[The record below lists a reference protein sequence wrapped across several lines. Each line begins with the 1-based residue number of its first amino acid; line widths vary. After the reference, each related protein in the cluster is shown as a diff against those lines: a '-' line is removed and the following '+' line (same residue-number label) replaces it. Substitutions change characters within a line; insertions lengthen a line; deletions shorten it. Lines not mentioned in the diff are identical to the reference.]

1 MKTKY
6 IKSFLLFLLL
16 GCCISVSAQN
26 IQGVVTDS
34 LTNEPIPYLSVFYEG
49 KGVGSITDN
58 DGHYKVETRKGW
70 NKLTFSAVGY
80 VTKVVNIIPGVTKN
94 LNVRMRPDDIM
105 LDEVVVKPKREKY
118 SRKNNPAVELMKKVI
133 AHKNNNKLS
142 ENDYYQYNKY
152 QKITMSLNDVT
163 PEMLEKGMY
172 KKMPFLKDQI
182 ELCEE
187 TNKFIL
193 PISVDETASQKIYR
207 KHPKSEKTI
216 IKGMSST
223 GVNELFA
230 TGDMLS
236 TVLKDVFTDVNIY
249 DNDIRL
255 LQYPFISPISSS
267 DAISFYKFYI
277 MDTTFV
283 DKDKCFHL
291 TFVPNNSQDFG
302 FTGHLYVLADSSY
315 TVKKC
320 TMNLPKKSGVNFVDN
335 MDIIQEFEQLPNGE
349 WVLKT
354 DDMIVEMTLM
364 KIMQGFQIRRTTR
377 YSDYAFDELPQQ
389 LFKRKGAEIKEAD
402 AMMRGDDFWNQYR
415 PVPLTQT
422 ESSMDMLVK
431 RLEQMPGFKYVIF
444 VLKAFIE
451 NFVETGTKEHPSK
464 VDIGPVNTMISNN
477 YIDGL
482 RLRMSAQTTA
492 NLNPHLFFKGYY
504 AYGFKDHRS
513 KYMGEVEYSFNKKEY
528 LPREFPKNSITF
540 SYQYDV
546 MSPTDK
552 FLKTDKDN
560 VFVSFKTSTVDQM
573 SYVRNI
579 ALKYE
584 NETQFGLKTTV
595 EVKHSTDEPTGGLA
609 YITNDDQKTLVPE
622 IQTME
627 ASLAFRYAP
636 GETFVNTKQ
645 RRIPVSFDAPVFT
658 LSHTTGFKGVLGGE
672 YNYNLTEIGLY
683 KRFWFSSWGKIDM
696 FVKGGAQ
703 WNKVPFPLLIMPA
716 ANLSY
721 ILEDETFNLINNMEF
736 LNDRYASLEVSWNLQ
751 GKLFN
756 RIPLLKK
763 LKWREFIGV
772 KCLWGTLTD
781 KNNPFLEQ
789 NKNDDVLMMFPGHY
803 DVDGNYNYSSHVMD
817 KKKPYVEVTAGVHN
831 IFKLLHVE
839 YVRRLNYNE
848 LPTANKWGIRF
859 MIRTVF

>member
-58 DGHYKVETRKGW
+58 DGNYKVETRKGW

-364 KIMQGFQIRRTTR
+364 KIMQGFQIRRITR

-451 NFVETGTKEHPSK
+451 NFVETGTKDNPSK

-492 NLNPHLFFKGYY
+492 NLNPHLFLKGYY

-658 LSHTTGFKGVLGGE
+658 LSHTAGFKGVLGGE

-721 ILEDETFNLINNMEF
+721 ILQRETFNLINNMEF
-736 LNDRYASLEVSWNLQ
+736 LNDRYASLDVSWDLN
-751 GKLFN
+751 GKIFN

-763 LKWREFIGV
+763 LKWREAIGF
-772 KCLWGTLTD
+772 KMLYGHLTD
-781 KNNPFLEQ
+781 KNNPMKHPGDSELFL
-789 NKNDDVLMMFPGHY
+789 FPTR
-803 DVDGNYNYSSHVMD
+803 DGRPTSFVMD
-817 KKKPYVEVTAGVHN
+817 PKTPYMECSVGIHN
-831 IFKLLHVE
+831 IFKILHID
-839 YVRRLNYNE
+839 YVRRLNY
-848 LPTANKWGIRF
+848 LDHPDANKWGVRF
-859 MIRTVF
+859 MVMMTF

>member
-58 DGHYKVETRKGW
+58 DGNYKVETRKGW

-133 AHKNNNKLS
+133 AHKKNNKLS

-172 KKMPFLKDQI
+172 KKMPFMKDQI

-658 LSHTTGFKGVLGGE
+658 LSHTAGFKGVLGGE

-721 ILEDETFNLINNMEF
+721 ILQRETFNLINNMEF
-736 LNDRYASLEVSWNLQ
+736 LNDRYASLDVSWDLN
-751 GKLFN
+751 GKIFN

-763 LKWREFIGV
+763 LKWREAIGF
-772 KCLWGTLTD
+772 KMLYGHLTD
-781 KNNPFLEQ
+781 KNNPMKHPGDSELFL
-789 NKNDDVLMMFPGHY
+789 FPTR
-803 DVDGNYNYSSHVMD
+803 DGRPTSFVMD
-817 KKKPYVEVTAGVHN
+817 PKTPYMECSVGIHN
-831 IFKLLHVE
+831 IFKILHID
-839 YVRRLNYNE
+839 YVRRLNY
-848 LPTANKWGIRF
+848 LDHPDANKWGVRF
-859 MIRTVF
+859 MVMMTF

>member
-58 DGHYKVETRKGW
+58 DGNYKVETRKGW

-133 AHKNNNKLS
+133 AHKKNNKLS

-335 MDIIQEFEQLPNGE
+335 MDIIQEFEQLLNGE

-658 LSHTTGFKGVLGGE
+658 LSHTAGFKGVLGGE

-721 ILEDETFNLINNMEF
+721 ILQRETFNLINNMEF
-736 LNDRYASLEVSWNLQ
+736 LNDRYASLDVSWDLN
-751 GKLFN
+751 GKIFN

-763 LKWREFIGV
+763 LKWREAIGF
-772 KCLWGTLTD
+772 KMLYGHLTD
-781 KNNPFLEQ
+781 KNNPMKHPGDSELFL
-789 NKNDDVLMMFPGHY
+789 FPTR
-803 DVDGNYNYSSHVMD
+803 DGRPTSFVMD
-817 KKKPYVEVTAGVHN
+817 PKTPYMECSVGIHN
-831 IFKLLHVE
+831 IFKILHID
-839 YVRRLNYNE
+839 YVRRLNY
-848 LPTANKWGIRF
+848 LDHPDANKWGVRF
-859 MIRTVF
+859 MVMMTF

>member
-58 DGHYKVETRKGW
+58 DGNYKVETRKGW

-133 AHKNNNKLS
+133 AHKKNNKLS

-291 TFVPNNSQDFG
+291 NNSQDFG

-658 LSHTTGFKGVLGGE
+658 LSHTAGFKGVLGGE

-721 ILEDETFNLINNMEF
+721 ILQRETFNLINNMEF
-736 LNDRYASLEVSWNLQ
+736 LNDRYASLDVSWDLN
-751 GKLFN
+751 GKIFN

-763 LKWREFIGV
+763 LKWREAIGF
-772 KCLWGTLTD
+772 KMLYGHLTD
-781 KNNPFLEQ
+781 KNNPMKHPGDSELFL
-789 NKNDDVLMMFPGHY
+789 FPTR
-803 DVDGNYNYSSHVMD
+803 DGRPTSFVMD
-817 KKKPYVEVTAGVHN
+817 PKTPYMECSVGIHN
-831 IFKLLHVE
+831 IFKILHID
-839 YVRRLNYNE
+839 YVRRLNY
-848 LPTANKWGIRF
+848 LDHPDANKWGVRF
-859 MIRTVF
+859 MVMMTF

>member
-16 GCCISVSAQN
+16 GCCISVAAQN

-34 LTNEPIPYLSVFYEG
+34 LTNDPIPYLSVFYEG

-451 NFVETGTKEHPSK
+451 NFVETGTKDNPSK

-672 YNYNLTEIGLY
+672 YNFNLTEVGLY

-721 ILEDETFNLINNMEF
+721 ILQRETFNLINNMEF
-736 LNDRYASLEVSWNLQ
+736 LNDRYASLDVSWDLN
-751 GKLFN
+751 GKIFN

-763 LKWREFIGV
+763 LKWREAIGF
-772 KCLWGTLTD
+772 KMLYGHLTD
-781 KNNPFLEQ
+781 KNNPMKHPGDSELFL
-789 NKNDDVLMMFPGHY
+789 FPTR
-803 DVDGNYNYSSHVMD
+803 DGRPTSFVMD
-817 KKKPYVEVTAGVHN
+817 PKTPYMECSVGIHN
-831 IFKLLHVE
+831 IFKILHID
-839 YVRRLNYNE
+839 YVRRLNY
-848 LPTANKWGIRF
+848 LDHPDANKWGVRF
-859 MIRTVF
+859 MVMMTF

>member
-58 DGHYKVETRKGW
+58 DGNYKVETRKGW

-133 AHKNNNKLS
+133 AHKKNNKLS

-636 GETFVNTKQ
+636 TFVNTKQ

-658 LSHTTGFKGVLGGE
+658 LSHTAGFKGVLGGE

-721 ILEDETFNLINNMEF
+721 ILQRETFNLINNMEF
-736 LNDRYASLEVSWNLQ
+736 LNDRYASLDVSWDLN
-751 GKLFN
+751 GKIFN

-763 LKWREFIGV
+763 LKWREAIGF
-772 KCLWGTLTD
+772 KILYGHLTD
-781 KNNPFLEQ
+781 KNNPMKHPGDSELFL
-789 NKNDDVLMMFPGHY
+789 FPTR
-803 DVDGNYNYSSHVMD
+803 DGRPTSFVMD
-817 KKKPYVEVTAGVHN
+817 PKTPYMECSVGIHN
-831 IFKLLHVE
+831 IFKILHID
-839 YVRRLNYNE
+839 YVRRLNY
-848 LPTANKWGIRF
+848 LDHPDANKWGVRF
-859 MIRTVF
+859 MVMMTF

>member
-58 DGHYKVETRKGW
+58 DGNYKVETRKGW

-133 AHKNNNKLS
+133 AHKKNNKLS

-207 KHPKSEKTI
+207 KHPRSEKTI

-658 LSHTTGFKGVLGGE
+658 LSHTAGFKGVLGGE

-721 ILEDETFNLINNMEF
+721 ILQRETFNLINNMEF
-736 LNDRYASLEVSWNLQ
+736 LNDRYASLDVSWDLN
-751 GKLFN
+751 GKIFN

-763 LKWREFIGV
+763 LKWREAIGF
-772 KCLWGTLTD
+772 KMLYGHLTD
-781 KNNPFLEQ
+781 KNNPMKHPGDSELFL
-789 NKNDDVLMMFPGHY
+789 FPTR
-803 DVDGNYNYSSHVMD
+803 DGRPTSFVMD
-817 KKKPYVEVTAGVHN
+817 PKTPYMECSVGIHN
-831 IFKLLHVE
+831 IFKILHID
-839 YVRRLNYNE
+839 YVRRLNY
-848 LPTANKWGIRF
+848 LDHPDANKWGVRF
-859 MIRTVF
+859 MVMMTF

>member
-58 DGHYKVETRKGW
+58 DGNYKVETRKGW

-133 AHKNNNKLS
+133 AHKKNNKLS

-658 LSHTTGFKGVLGGE
+658 LSHTAGFKGVLGGE

-721 ILEDETFNLINNMEF
+721 ILQRETFNLINNMEF
-736 LNDRYASLEVSWNLQ
+736 LNDRYASLDVSWDLN
-751 GKLFN
+751 GKIFN

-763 LKWREFIGV
+763 LKWREAIGF
-772 KCLWGTLTD
+772 KMLYGHLTD
-781 KNNPFLEQ
+781 KNNPMKHPGDSELFL
-789 NKNDDVLMMFPGHY
+789 FPTR
-803 DVDGNYNYSSHVMD
+803 DGRPTSFVMD
-817 KKKPYVEVTAGVHN
+817 PKTPYMECSVGIHN
-831 IFKLLHVE
+831 VFKILHID
-839 YVRRLNYNE
+839 YVRRLNY
-848 LPTANKWGIRF
+848 LDHPDANKWGVRF
-859 MIRTVF
+859 MVMMTF

>member
-58 DGHYKVETRKGW
+58 DGNYKVETRKGW

-133 AHKNNNKLS
+133 AHKKNNKLS

-658 LSHTTGFKGVLGGE
+658 LSHTAGFKGVLGGE

-721 ILEDETFNLINNMEF
+721 ILQRETFNLINNMEF
-736 LNDRYASLEVSWNLQ
+736 LNDRYASLDVSWDLN
-751 GKLFN
+751 GKIFN

-763 LKWREFIGV
+763 LKWREAIGF
-772 KCLWGTLTD
+772 KMLYGHLTD
-781 KNNPFLEQ
+781 KNNPMKHPGDSELFLFPTR
-789 NKNDDVLMMFPGHY
+789 DARPTSFLMDP
-803 DVDGNYNYSSHVMD
+803 
-817 KKKPYVEVTAGVHN
+817 KTPYMECSVGIHN
-831 IFKLLHVE
+831 IFKILHID
-839 YVRRLNYNE
+839 YVRRLNY
-848 LPTANKWGIRF
+848 LDHPDANKWGVRF
-859 MIRTVF
+859 MVMMTF

>member
-58 DGHYKVETRKGW
+58 DGNYKVETRKGW

-133 AHKNNNKLS
+133 AHKKNNKLS

-595 EVKHSTDEPTGGLA
+595 EVKHTTDEPTGGLA

-658 LSHTTGFKGVLGGE
+658 LSHTAGFKGVLGGE

-721 ILEDETFNLINNMEF
+721 ILQRETFNLINNMEF
-736 LNDRYASLEVSWNLQ
+736 LNDRYASLDVSWDLN
-751 GKLFN
+751 GKIFN

-763 LKWREFIGV
+763 LKWREAIGF
-772 KCLWGTLTD
+772 KMLYGHLTD
-781 KNNPFLEQ
+781 KNNPMKHPGDSELFL
-789 NKNDDVLMMFPGHY
+789 FPTR
-803 DVDGNYNYSSHVMD
+803 DGRPTSFVMD
-817 KKKPYVEVTAGVHN
+817 PKTPYMECSVGIHN
-831 IFKLLHVE
+831 IFKILHID
-839 YVRRLNYNE
+839 YVRRLNY
-848 LPTANKWGIRF
+848 LDHPDANKWGVRF
-859 MIRTVF
+859 MVMMTF

>member
-58 DGHYKVETRKGW
+58 DGNYKVETRKGW

-133 AHKNNNKLS
+133 AHKKNNKLS

-482 RLRMSAQTTA
+482 RLRMSVQTTA

-627 ASLAFRYAP
+627 VSLAFRYAP

-658 LSHTTGFKGVLGGE
+658 LSHTAGFKGVLGGE

-721 ILEDETFNLINNMEF
+721 ILQRETFNLINNMEF
-736 LNDRYASLEVSWNLQ
+736 LNDRYASLDVSWDLN
-751 GKLFN
+751 GKIFN

-763 LKWREFIGV
+763 LKWREAIGF
-772 KCLWGTLTD
+772 KMLYGHLTD
-781 KNNPFLEQ
+781 KNNPMKHPGDSELFL
-789 NKNDDVLMMFPGHY
+789 FPTR
-803 DVDGNYNYSSHVMD
+803 DGRPTSFVMD
-817 KKKPYVEVTAGVHN
+817 PKTPYMECSVGIHN
-831 IFKLLHVE
+831 IFKILHID
-839 YVRRLNYNE
+839 YVRRLNY
-848 LPTANKWGIRF
+848 LDHPDANKWGVRF
-859 MIRTVF
+859 MVMMTF